1 MGAQSTVALEL
12 LPTLAKCDATC
23 LVVTV
28 PSLLYLPTLL
38 VFPGVSP
45 QIKALHVSFLE
56 NTSSLAEQMGGGVP
70 LITVEN
76 FGGTSGAKSKGGIAL
91 KSEHLL
97 THGHHPSFPSA
108 GPNLPVPTTLCRGAF
123 AVSAVLAESHQDP
136 AKHRQQQNPL

>member
-1 MGAQSTVALEL
+1 MVLEIL
-12 LPTLAKCDATC
+12 SPVAKCDATC

-56 NTSSLAEQMGGGVP
+56 NTSSLAEQMGGWGP

-76 FGGTSGAKSKGGIAL
+76 LGGISGAKSKGGIAL
-91 KSEHLL
+91 KSEHLP
-97 THGHHPSFPSA
+97 THGHHLSFPSA
-108 GPNLPVPTTLCRGAF
+108 GPSLPVPTNLRRGAF
-123 AVSAVLAESHQDP
+123 AVSAVLAESYQDP